1 MDEVSRK
8 FRILQEEICDVYR
21 SLYVVV
27 AVVKI
32 VKTKRLQYASRS
44 DAAFNKHL
52 PTEWTYD
59 FLESSNLDQ

>member
-52 PTEWTYD
+52 PTE
-59 FLESSNLDQ
+59 